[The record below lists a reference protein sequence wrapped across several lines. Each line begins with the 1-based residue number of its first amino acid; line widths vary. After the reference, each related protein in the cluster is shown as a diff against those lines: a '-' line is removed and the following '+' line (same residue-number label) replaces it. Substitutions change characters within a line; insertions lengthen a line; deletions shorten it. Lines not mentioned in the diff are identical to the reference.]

1 MPNQILLDNWT
12 LQEISY
18 LGKSGLSNDQT
29 DKLVVDQENDSH
41 SFEKI
46 SSGLMQLQAL
56 FSFLQNLV
64 LREIII
70 TDSRFIHVWDEN
82 SSLKRI
88 QSDGLIKVHDFQEE
102 KLVEVRKA
110 IVDQLCVTS
119 SIRKIQQQNEQEWK
133 ENKRNVD
140 QFMSQLIWGG
150 AGMLARGHVYETFYL
165 PHPLRGHAFKQSPIV
180 KRDAYTETLSFIS
193 THQTKLLYYDNEG
206 SEAIQAKFSLPPL
219 ISVIIEES
227 NSFEDLFTVALQ
239 LREEYEDLRSWLK
252 KFQEAID
259 HDDTKEIS
267 KHTKTLKSIQKHI
280 EAKYSP
286 DKFGTLDLSF
296 DVLNFSPGISVP
308 LPINK
313 IRNNYIYRS
322 IFITF
327 ILVLF
332 VLLGGL
338 IILTVISLW
347 PGRTSPILDSNGDKI
362 KDSVAKM
369 EKIKLGGVDQWI
381 VVRGQD
387 VNNPIIIML
396 SGGPGGTEMGRFL
409 KYNKKL
415 ENTCY

>member
-12 LQEISY
+12 LQEISL
-18 LGKSGLSNDQT
+18 LGQSGLSSDKT
-29 DKLVVDQENDSH
+29 GKLVIDQKNDTH
-41 SFEKI
+41 TFEEI
-46 SSGLMQLQAL
+46 SLGLIQLQAL

-70 TDSRFIHVWDEN
+70 TDSKFINVWDES

-102 KLVEVRKA
+102 KLKEVRKA
-110 IVDQLCVTS
+110 IVDQLCITS
-119 SIRKIQQQNEQEWK
+119 SIRKIQQQNEQEWVK
-133 ENKRNVD
+133 NNKNVD

-165 PHPLRGHAFKQSPIV
+165 PHPLRGYAFKQSPIA

-193 THQTKLLYYDNEG
+193 TNQTKLLYFDNEN

-227 NSFEDLFTVALQ
+227 NSFEDLFIVALQ
-239 LREEYEDLRSWLK
+239 LRKEYEDLRYWLK

-259 HDDTKEIS
+259 HEDTKEIS

-313 IRNNYIYRS
+313 IRNKIGVRS
-322 IFITF
+322 TINDL
-327 ILVLF
+327 ILTKAGYSSIKKLLK
-332 VLLGGL
+332 LLGEEN
-338 IILTVISLW
+338 S
-347 PGRTSPILDSNGDKI
+347 
-362 KDSVAKM
+362 
-369 EKIKLGGVDQWI
+369 KLGKMVYDEL
-381 VVRGQD
+381 VRNYSSEG
-387 VNNPIIIML
+387 
-396 SGGPGGTEMGRFL
+396 E
-409 KYNKKL
+409 KH
-415 ENTCY
+415 